1 MKKIKALLKSKS
13 GMTFV
18 ELLTALALLVIII
31 ASFTP
36 MLLNSYETL
45 YKAGEINEETYKAKT
60 EIEEVLAGRDSDTIS
75 RYQIAFENLTSKMFL
90 NMRKAMENCQNGI
103 QTAFYGGKG
112 TITVVSQSVMP
123 DDEPFKDVTVQF
135 NGINITSV
143 VEGNSS
149 SAAKNSNDYTVAI
162 EIVTPTWG
170 ANIASGEEAFDPTKN
185 ALDTGKYEATLVV
198 KNSKK
203 YADIKI
209 KDGVDVITTAV
220 KIIAHFYDEN
230 GKLDKAEAYV
240 RITPAT
246 IMLVGK
252 TNTAPDTNGNN
263 QIDDD
268 EKIQIEDSFDA
279 NNNGTIEDNEKYTT
293 STNAISYYTSKG
305 VDKREVAKDVINS
318 EGKLETETAT
328 VYRFKAFPRE
338 LRTANNPAGTRYP
351 AGTEFLSV
359 NYIDNDKDLNL
370 VPYYVLTG
378 TNGVI
383 QRLFISTGNISGIT
397 KITGYNENNLRSVEY
412 KDGGLTK
419 KLYPTFW
426 GGDKSHQFGFSSSNG
441 KTSYDFGCWYTGIRD
456 TAKGNPDYDIYA
468 NQARM
473 ATFFNGYGTG
483 GGGYEE
489 IMRNGRRI
497 SYVLLEEGVP
507 LRCVGSRQYDLWN
520 IKPWGGF
527 VTVWESGQMNT
538 VKLISEVDGAK
549 SEWDYNN
556 PVVVRVQR
564 FKTDLENDS
573 WLSYLFL
580 KSYNNLGVSKLFD
593 TAGGDLRSHENA
605 TEINITTAF
614 YNPAHQ
620 NEDESYGKMMYLGS
634 SVAYAYLQ
642 QTDNTSDDEDYAKR
656 YQYYGSKRT
665 RPGGAITGYLIKGNI
680 NGGTTIKKATSS
692 NGSWENARAPLESN
706 PSGTLKT
713 NAAEFFVQ
721 RPGSNVTRLE
731 CPDVEFTMGYSS
743 NREQVFAN
751 IAFGLRKAYD
761 GNTLKDNQLVEQ
773 HNSYEEYYNLSHYGD
788 RYRSNGARNDT
799 SDLNNS
805 YVANIVKNRSTYV
818 NNIDNQMY
826 HVWFP
831 GEFYNLTTTAT
842 KDGFTVAV
850 GYTVSG
856 STFQWVNPNQ
866 TTNTS
871 TALGSVYNDGVLA
884 VMPSSSASFQNI
896 LYYKDTEGF
905 ENNNITGNSTLATA
919 YNAHTNMKNN
929 GYGTHGRRSVRF
941 TAVDICIFG
950 GTYNH
955 ETKQIDQKSIY
966 AVYGDNHG
974 RVFFSL
980 IGQVDYPKVPE
991 TAADK
996 VTGTTKLATRIKS
1009 LGSTTSEAT
1018 DKSTLIQYDD
1028 NSKTSLCTMNE
1039 FKDTNGKSLSTH
1051 FSEITN
1057 IIVDEHII
1065 YVTGRSN
1072 GSQELKVAICDAD
1085 KSGLQFHIITIE
1097 EGKKD
1102 HLINDMVVLGGYLY
1116 IVGETT
1122 GGKGFWY
1129 AIDTG
1134 VTKSCVGNNTDK
1146 DTNNDGIGD
1155 TSMTYTSISACVGG
1169 DPKDKNKLFYQ
1180 ELPTPINSIAGR
1192 NT

>member
-1 MKKIKALLKSKS
+1 MKKIKALLKSKA

-45 YKAGEINEETYKAKT
+45 YKAGEINEDTYKAKT

-149 SAAKNSNDYTVAI
+149 SAAKNGNEYTVAI
-162 EIVTPTWG
+162 QIVTPTWG
-170 ANIASGEEAFDPTKN
+170 ADTASGAEAFDPTKN
-185 ALDTGKYEATLVV
+185 ALDTGKYDATLVV

-252 TNTAPDTNGNN
+252 TSNSSVTT
-263 QIDDD
+263 
-268 EKIQIEDSFDA
+268 EDSFDA
-279 NNNGTIEDNEKYTT
+279 NNNNTIEENEKYSTT
-293 STNAISYYTSKG
+293 TPVVSYYTSKG
-305 VDKREVAKDVINS
+305 VDKREVAKDILDAEGNVI
-318 EGKLETETAT
+318 KTETAT

-351 AGTEFLSV
+351 VGTDFLSV

-397 KITGYNENNLRSVEY
+397 KITGYTENNLRSVEY

-426 GGDKSHQFGFSSSNG
+426 GGDKSHQFGFSTSDG

-527 VTVWESGQMNT
+527 VSVWESSQMNT
-538 VKLISEVDGAK
+538 VKLISEVDSAK

-593 TAGGDLRSHENA
+593 TDGGDLRSHENA

-620 NEDESYGKMMYLGS
+620 NEDGSYGKMMYLGS

-642 QTDNTSDDEDYAKR
+642 QTDNTSDDENYAER

-665 RPGGAITGYLIKGNI
+665 RPGGAITGYLIKGNV

-692 NGSWENARAPLESN
+692 NGSWENARAPLVN
-706 PSGTLKT
+706 DPDGTLKT
-713 NAAEFFVQ
+713 NAAEFYVQ
-721 RPGSNVTRLE
+721 RPGSTVTRLE

-831 GEFYNLTTTAT
+831 GEFYNLTQTAT
-842 KDGFTVAV
+842 KEGVTVAV

-856 STFQWVNPNQ
+856 STYQWVNPDQ

-884 VMPSSSASFQNI
+884 VMPSDSESFSNI

-905 ENNNITGNSTLATA
+905 VNNDITGNSNLSSA

-929 GYGTHGRRSVRF
+929 SYGTHGRRSVRF
-941 TAVDICIFG
+941 TAVDILFLG

-955 ETKQIDQKSIY
+955 ETDEMDQKSIY
-966 AVYGDNHG
+966 AIYGDNHG
-974 RVFFSL
+974 RVFFSMVA
-980 IGQVDYPKVPE
+980 QVDYPTVGEPD
-991 TAADK
+991 AP
-996 VTGTTKLATRIKS
+996 VIGTTKIASRIKS
-1009 LGSTTSEAT
+1009 LGSTTDEET
-1018 DKSTLIQYDD
+1018 DKKTLIDPTY
-1028 NSKTSLCTMNE
+1028 SSMNE
-1039 FKDTNGKSLSTH
+1039 FTDTEGNSLSTH
-1051 FSEITN
+1051 FEEISSIT
-1057 IIVDEHII
+1057 VDSRTI
-1065 YVTGRSN
+1065 YVTGKGKGQSDP
-1072 GSQELKVAICDAD
+1072 KVAICNVD
-1085 KSGLQFHIITIE
+1085 KGLTFTVITLVHHAEIYN
-1097 EGKKD
+1097 
-1102 HLINDMVVLGGYLY
+1102 INDMVVLGGYLY
-1116 IVGETT
+1116 FAGDVAGNT
-1122 GGKGFWY
+1122 GFWCAVSTGILDCCVEKGYDSLAKY
-1129 AIDTG
+1129 AQKEVEKYKGIADSA
-1134 VTKSCVGNNTDK
+1134 VSSFNPATDI
-1146 DTNNDGIGD
+1146 TI
-1155 TSMTYTSISACVGG
+1155 M
-1169 DPKDKNKLFYQ
+1169 PYQ
-1180 ELPTPINSIAGR
+1180 DLPTPINSIAGR